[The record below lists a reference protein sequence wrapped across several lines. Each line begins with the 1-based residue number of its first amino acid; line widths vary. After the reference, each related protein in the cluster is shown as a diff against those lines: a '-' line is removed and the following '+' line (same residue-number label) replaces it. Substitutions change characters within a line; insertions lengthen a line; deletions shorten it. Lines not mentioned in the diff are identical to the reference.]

1 MKNQIF
7 RRFDCYADKSWSF
20 DFKQIELIPQVTLI
34 VNSQEDCSYEE
45 DDKIYV
51 GFISYELLLSWLSFC
66 VSVSVNVKTGR

>member
-1 MKNQIF
+1 MKKQIF
-7 RRFDCYADKSWSF
+7 RRFDFYAGKSWSF

-45 DDKIYV
+45 DNEIYV

-66 VSVSVNVKTGR
+66 VSVAVNVKTGR